1 MAIPEANGY
10 NVVTGCDMATIS
22 RGRVLVVDADPK
34 ERGSHARVLGEAG
47 FEVRAAPSGNEARLL
62 LAKERFDA
70 ALGDVSASAKDVT
83 ALLRD
88 LRRHTKDLPVVLL
101 SSAAGA
107 SRAATHH
114 VAVEVLKKPVA
125 PGTLRRAAERAVR
138 LGKRLGAL
146 TSFRNHR
153 GEAVEVP
160 EVTATNA
167 KNEFG
172 RVLAKATHDGIV
184 LITRRHEPEAVLLSI
199 DEFKELASARERKLD
214 ALSGEFDALLEK
226 MQRPAARAGM
236 KAAFDATPTRM
247 GEAAVA
253 AARKRG

>member
-1 MAIPEANGY
+1 
-10 NVVTGCDMATIS
+10 MATVS

-34 ERGSHARVLGEAG
+34 ARGSHARVLGEAG
-47 FEVRAAPSGNEARLL
+47 FEVQAAPSGNEARAL

-70 ALGDVSASAKDVT
+70 
-83 ALLRD
+83 
-88 LRRHTKDLPVVLL
+88 VLL
-101 SSAAGA
+101 SSAGA
-107 SRAATHH
+107 SDPAPHG

-125 PGTLRRAAERAVR
+125 PAALRRTAERAVR
-138 LGKRLGAL
+138 VGKRLGAVR
-146 TSFRNHR
+146 SFRNHR

-160 EVTATNA
+160 RVTATDA

-172 RVLAKATHDGIV
+172 RVLARANHDGIV
-184 LITRRHEPEAVLLSI
+184 LITRRDEPEAVLLSM
-199 DEFKELASARERKLD
+199 DEFEELASARERKLD
-214 ALSGEFDALLEK
+214 TLTAEFDGLLAK

-236 KAAFDATPTRM
+236 KAAFDATPARM